1 MRMHDSHN
9 ASNPNR
15 GAGFVAPSRFDRD
28 TAHRPTPTPSSAP
41 GDGRT
46 RFVWT
51 ADVLPDELG
60 DPTSQ
65 SMVLGIA
72 AIEATLS
79 AQAGTQPVAR
89 SELTAR

>member
-1 MRMHDSHN
+1 
-9 ASNPNR
+9 
-15 GAGFVAPSRFDRD
+15 
-28 TAHRPTPTPSSAP
+28 
-41 GDGRT
+41 
-46 RFVWT
+46 VWT

-65 SMVLGIA
+65 SMDLGIA

-79 AQAGTQPVAR
+79 AQAGTHPVAK